1 MLRDDLFLDSRGAAP
16 AVVRSYEACEPEAQ
30 LRFRLRDTLNAT
42 LAARRSAVAAPLPI
56 LAVIY
61 FGTHHERLHAVRAYE
76 RYFRR
81 LVYMSPNREIVRA
94 VGELRSRGGSSG
106 AEVHAHHCTRWIKAT
121 YMCLASVAPALMDG
135 LRGVL
140 YMHFDLWLQPWSLR
154 ALPLD
159 AVWSL
164 PRHRIMQKGG
174 GPSHLLPLHC
184 FDASEPVAYT
194 LNGSAPNAW
203 TWARDLP
210 AAREATRATCGRRHG
225 GGGGGG
231 GCRAERVCIGWVDMY
246 YLPARVLPAFGSLAA
261 VYASHGRQGVNHEL
275 AVPTM
280 LEQLA
285 PTGGGARRM
294 LDCWGYCCSVT
305 LCPELLL
312 RHACGHRMQLALAH
326 VRGTFDSLW
335 GGHDLGGE

>member
-1 MLRDDLFLDSRGAAP
+1 MEPEPTTIVHATAIVHADGGTRYTTSRSHRRSGGVGQCTSTSCCRRHPRACTRVEQAASSRTSEAAHSRRVMLRDDLFLDSRDAAP

-30 LRFRLRDTLNAT
+30 LRLRLRGTLNAT
-42 LAARRSAVAAPLPI
+42 LAARRVAVAAPLPI

-81 LVYMSPNREIVRA
+81 LVYMSPSREIVRA
-94 VGELRSRGGSSG
+94 VSELRSRGGSSG

-135 LRGVL
+135 LRGAL

-154 ALPLD
+154 TLPLD

-164 PRHRIMQKGG
+164 PRHRIMQKRG

-184 FDASEPVAYT
+184 FDASDPAAYT
-194 LNGSAPNAW
+194 LNASAPTAW

-210 AAREATRATCGRRHG
+210 AAREATRA
-225 GGGGGG
+225 
-231 GCRAERVCIGWVDMY
+231 
-246 YLPARVLPAFGSLAA
+246 
-261 VYASHGRQGVNHEL
+261 
-275 AVPTM
+275 
-280 LEQLA
+280 
-285 PTGGGARRM
+285 
-294 LDCWGYCCSVT
+294 
-305 LCPELLL
+305 
-312 RHACGHRMQLALAH
+312 
-326 VRGTFDSLW
+326 
-335 GGHDLGGE
+335 

>member
-1 MLRDDLFLDSRGAAP
+1 MPVATAIVHADGGTRYMASVGRSHQRSDGVGPCTSTACCRRHPRACTRVEQAASSGTSEAAHNRRVMLRDDLFLDSRGA

-30 LRFRLRDTLNAT
+30 LRLRLSGTLNAT

-94 VGELRSRGGSSG
+94 VGKLRSRGSSG

-121 YMCLASVAPALMDG
+121 YMCVASVAPALMDG

-140 YMHFDLWLQPWSLR
+140 YMHFDLWLQPWALR

-164 PRHRIMQKGG
+164 PRQRIMQKRG

-184 FDASEPVAYT
+184 FDPSEPTAYT
-194 LNGSAPNAW
+194 LNGSAPTAW
-203 TWARDLP
+203 TWAR
-210 AAREATRATCGRRHG
+210 R
-225 GGGGGG
+225 
-231 GCRAERVCIGWVDMY
+231 
-246 YLPARVLPAFGSLAA
+246 PARRTRGH
-261 VYASHGRQGVNHEL
+261 ASR
-275 AVPTM
+275 
-280 LEQLA
+280 
-285 PTGGGARRM
+285 
-294 LDCWGYCCSVT
+294 
-305 LCPELLL
+305 
-312 RHACGHRMQLALAH
+312 
-326 VRGTFDSLW
+326 VRPS
-335 GGHDLGGE
+335 